1 MIRRFVV
8 VIMATLPL
16 AVAADIRVV
25 EEIAAK
31 VNGDIITRGELDEQ
45 RRDLEMALRQERH
58 LTGVELTTAVQEESK
73 NLLRDKIDELLF
85 VQ

>member
-8 VIMATLPL
+8 LMAALPM
-16 AVAADIRVV
+16 AAAADIRVV

-45 RRDLEMALRQERH
+45 RRELEMFLRQERH
-58 LTGVELTTAVQEESK
+58 LAGVATHDRRAGAIQEHSAG
-73 NLLRDKIDELLF
+73 
-85 VQ
+85 